1 MPKQDTIW
9 LARVIQKDVETGMS
23 LVMVRGV
30 FQCEDEA
37 RRLAPAFG
45 CDALVFATPGQR
57 AELGSLVMVAPS
69 QVGVDQ

>member
-9 LARVIQKDVETGMS
+9 LAKMIQKDAQSGMS

-30 FQCEDEA
+30 FQCEAEA

-57 AELGSLVMVAPS
+57 AELGSLALIALS